1 MDDIDEIY
9 SHRPYTV
16 IDSKYSFSGAQ
27 PASAFLNAFKEVA
40 KAKAASPVPQPSA
53 EGLTC

>member
-27 PASAFLNAFKEVA
+27 PASAFLNAFKEVT